1 MEPFLGKWKLD
12 REFDENVEEYAEA
25 EGVPLMMRKSFG
37 KMEVNMIM
45 EKADDEGKFDCKIK
59 LGGVR
64 KKTDRLRNK
73 PYFFIR
79 LSPFMTFSS
88 WGLVM

>member
-12 REFDENVEEYAEA
+12 REFDENVEGYAEA

-45 EKADDEGKFDCKIK
+45 EKVDNEG
-59 LGGVR
+59 LGRVR
-64 KKTDRLRNK
+64 KKKIFLEINLTFYKAFTIHD
-73 PYFFIR
+73 YFKLGIGYVVAM
-79 LSPFMTFSS
+79 PII
-88 WGLVM
+88 G